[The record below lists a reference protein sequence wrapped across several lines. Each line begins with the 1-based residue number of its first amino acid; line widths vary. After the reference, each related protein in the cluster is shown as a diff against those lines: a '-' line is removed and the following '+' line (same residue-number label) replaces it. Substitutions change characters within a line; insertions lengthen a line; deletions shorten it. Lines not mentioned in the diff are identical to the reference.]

1 MVDYLSVISLAV
13 SSLSTILSIVAI
25 LVVTSN
31 HAVIQ
36 HLIYSKKVFYGIT
49 FFAIVIVIWTISELL
64 HEARFYLWLRL
75 VDTALITILIIY
87 GLLWV
92 WRRIDG
98 PTISLNHDFRE
109 IILSLTVF
117 WMFWGEIKNYVSTK
131 VIETLTAVLDLLAIP
146 LSIFLLIFA
155 FMYLN
160 ELLKGNIAVP
170 VDTVPFFLGSLV
182 SFVLLNFS
190 FINYITKN
198 HFEHYVFDFGAVT
211 VFLYYEIKYIFHL
224 YSFSASGGISED

>member
-1 MVDYLSVISLAV
+1 MVEYLSVISLTL

-25 LVVTSN
+25 LIVTSN

-49 FFAIVIVIWTISELL
+49 FFAIVMVIWTLSELL
-64 HEARFYLWLRL
+64 HETHFYLWLRL
-75 VDTALITILIIY
+75 LDTILITILTIY
-87 GLLWV
+87 GLLWI
-92 WRRIDG
+92 WRMVDRPILK
-98 PTISLNHDFRE
+98 LNRDFRE

-117 WMFWGEIKNYVSTK
+117 WMFWEEAKNYVSTK
-131 VIETLTAVLDLLAIP
+131 VIETLTVILDLSAIP

-155 FMYLN
+155 SIYLN

-170 VDTVPFFLGSLV
+170 MDTVPFFLGSLI

-190 FINYITKN
+190 FINYIVKN
-198 HFEHYVFDFGAVT
+198 HFEHYVFDFGAIT
-211 VFLYYEIKYIFHL
+211 IFLYYEIRYIFHL
-224 YSFSASGGISED
+224 YTFSASGGISEN